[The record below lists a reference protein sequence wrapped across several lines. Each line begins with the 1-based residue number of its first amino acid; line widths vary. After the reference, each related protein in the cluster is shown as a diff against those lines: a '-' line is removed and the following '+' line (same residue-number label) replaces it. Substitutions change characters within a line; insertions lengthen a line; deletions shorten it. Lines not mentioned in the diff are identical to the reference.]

1 MEMLQIYTRN
11 LELTDRLRQYVEK
24 KVSKLQRYL
33 PNLDSIRV
41 DLSESNARDASRRMV
56 AQITIYVPKAI
67 LRAEE
72 RAGDIFAAV
81 DLVTDKMYRRVERY
95 KGRRRSSRRAA
106 AVVQEAPLL
115 EEIALA
121 EGEEAEEG
129 EAPAI
134 VRVKEFE
141 VSSMRAEDA
150 VEQMELLGH
159 RFFLYVDAEDGRL
172 SLVYRRDD
180 GNYGVLKP
188 IY

>member
-11 LELTDRLRQYVEK
+11 LELTDRLRDYVED

-41 DLSESNARDASRRMV
+41 DLSESNARDNSRRMV

-72 RAGDIFAAV
+72 RAGDVFAAV
-81 DLVTDKMYRRVERY
+81 DLVVDKMSRRVERY
-95 KGRRRSSRRAA
+95 KGRKRVARRPQVA
-106 AVVQEAPLL
+106 ETAPAPAMLDVGL
-115 EEIALA
+115 I
-121 EGEEAEEG
+121 EEG
-129 EAPAI
+129 VSPTI

-141 VSSMRAEDA
+141 VSSVLAEEA
-150 VEQMELLGH
+150 IEQMELLGH
-159 RFFLYVDAEDGRL
+159 HFFLFVDAADGRI
-172 SLVYRRDD
+172 SVVYRRED
-180 GNYGVLKP
+180 GDYGVLKP

>member
-11 LELTDRLRQYVEK
+11 LELTDRLRDYVGD

-41 DLSESNARDASRRMV
+41 DLSESNARDSSRRMV

-81 DLVTDKMYRRVERY
+81 DSVMDKMSRRVERY
-95 KGRRRSSRRAA
+95 KGRRRSARRAPA
-106 AVVQEAPLL
+106 PMSPAEMMTEADMLL
-115 EEIALA
+115 EDIVPSIA
-121 EGEEAEEG
+121 
-129 EAPAI
+129 
-134 VRVKEFE
+134 RVKEFE
-141 VSSMRAEDA
+141 VSSIVAEEA
-150 VEQMELLGH
+150 IEQMELLGH
-159 RFFLYVDAEDGRL
+159 HFFLFVDAEDGRL
-172 SLVYRRDD
+172 SVVYRRED
-180 GNYGVLKP
+180 GDYGVLKP